1 MSFIALKYGLLEN
14 EPTSLFN
21 LGTLSSGKYSLRL
34 TPLETDNIQ
43 SSSEEEEDDGEEVEQ
58 QDEQEDS
65 EEN

>member
-43 SSSEEEEDDGEEVEQ
+43 SSSEEEDDGEEEEQ
-58 QDEQEDS
+58 QDEQEES

>member
-43 SSSEEEEDDGEEVEQ
+43 SSSEEEEDDGEEVE
-58 QDEQEDS
+58 
-65 EEN
+65 